1 MMTPGKMLKKCS
13 TKHGH
18 FNVKELE
25 EGRARGITIGRTD
38 KRG

>member
-1 MMTPGKMLKKCS
+1 MTPGKTLKKCS
-13 TKHGH
+13 TKYGH

-25 EGRARGITIGRTD
+25 EGSAREITIGRTD